1 MSNIFTIMKKELKR
15 FFTDRRMLISLI
27 MPGLI
32 IFIIYTL
39 IGSFI
44 SEGMNV
50 DSEYTY
56 NVYVEN
62 IPEEYKVI
70 LDESE
75 YKINYIVQDKTI
87 DEIRADISEKEA
99 DLYLGFDEDFENKLA
114 NNLLPNVTIYYNSSS
129 PESSELYNYL
139 YTNLYG
145 SSVNVSFNFLVNA
158 NANEKYDLA
167 TNEDVSAMIIT
178 MILPYLLLILLFT
191 GCVSISTESIAG
203 EKERG
208 TISTLLVTPTKRSHI
223 ALGKIFALS
232 ITSLVS
238 ASSSFLGLVAS
249 IPKLLNGMDGGITL
263 SMYGLDTY
271 LCVFGVI
278 IVTVIFFITL
288 LSIVSTFAK
297 NIKEASQWS
306 SILMVLVMVLGVSSL
321 VGMGNIP
328 TNPLLYLIPIYN
340 SVQCMSSIF
349 ALSFNIVNF
358 IITILVNIVYITI
371 GVFILTKMFNSEKI
385 MSHN

>member
-1 MSNIFTIMKKELKR
+1 
-15 FFTDRRMLISLI
+15 
-27 MPGLI
+27 
-32 IFIIYTL
+32 
-39 IGSFI
+39 
-44 SEGMNV
+44 
-50 DSEYTY
+50 
-56 NVYVEN
+56 
-62 IPEEYKVI
+62 
-70 LDESE
+70 
-75 YKINYIVQDKTI
+75 
-87 DEIRADISEKEA
+87 
-99 DLYLGFDEDFENKLA
+99 
-114 NNLLPNVTIYYNSSS
+114 
-129 PESSELYNYL
+129 
-139 YTNLYG
+139 
-145 SSVNVSFNFLVNA
+145 
-158 NANEKYDLA
+158 
-167 TNEDVSAMIIT
+167 MIIT

>member
-44 SEGMNV
+44 SEGLNV
-50 DSEYTY
+50 DKEYTY
-56 NVYVEN
+56 SVYVEN

-75 YKINYIVQDKTI
+75 YKINYIDEDKTI

-139 YTNLYG
+139 YTNLYS

>member
-1 MSNIFTIMKKELKR
+1 MNNIFTIMKKELKR

-44 SEGMNV
+44 SEGLNV
-50 DSEYTY
+50 DKEYTY

-75 YKINYIVQDKTI
+75 YKINYIDEDKTI

-99 DLYLGFDEDFENKLA
+99 DLYLGFDENFENKLE

>member
-1 MSNIFTIMKKELKR
+1 MSNIFTIMIKELKR

-44 SEGMNV
+44 SEGLNV
-50 DSEYTY
+50 DKEYTY

-75 YKINYIVQDKTI
+75 YKINYIDEDKTI

-99 DLYLGFDEDFENKLA
+99 DLYLGFEEDFNNKLE

>member
-75 YKINYIVQDKTI
+75 YKINYIDEDKTI

-99 DLYLGFDEDFENKLA
+99 DLYLGFEENFENKLA

-129 PESSELYNYL
+129 PESSELYSYL

>member
-44 SEGMNV
+44 SEGLNV
-50 DSEYTY
+50 DKEYTY

-75 YKINYIVQDKTI
+75 YKINYIDEDKTI

-99 DLYLGFDEDFENKLA
+99 DLYLGFDENFENKLE

-139 YTNLYG
+139 YTNLYS

>member
-44 SEGMNV
+44 SEGLNV
-50 DSEYTY
+50 DKEYTY

-75 YKINYIVQDKTI
+75 YKINYIDEDKTI

-99 DLYLGFDEDFENKLA
+99 DLYLGFDENFENKLE

-208 TISTLLVTPTKRSHI
+208 TISTLLVTPTRRSHI

-371 GVFILTKMFNSEKI
+371 GVFILTKMFNSERI

>member
-75 YKINYIVQDKTI
+75 YKINYIDEDKTI